1 MEKITRFGVSIDSS
15 LLDKFNILIRK
26 MGYKSRSE
34 AFRDL
39 IREKLVAEEW
49 KAQDKKAVGV
59 VTLVYSHDTRDL
71 TETLNRIQHQHL
83 SLIVSSTHIH
93 LDHHNCLEVVV
104 LRGKGKDIKKIADEL
119 LATRNVKHGKLIAT
133 TTGKDIN

>member
-1 MEKITRFGVSIDSS
+1 MEKVTRFGVSIDSN
-15 LLDKFNILIRK
+15 LLDKFDALIRK
-26 MGYKSRSE
+26 MGYGSRSE

-49 KAQDKKAVGV
+49 KAQNKEAVGV
-59 VTLVYSHDTRDL
+59 VTLVYSHDIRDL

-83 SLIVSSTHIH
+83 TAIVSSTHIH

-119 LATRNVKHGKLIAT
+119 LATRSVKHGKLIAT
-133 TTGKDIN
+133 TTGKDIE